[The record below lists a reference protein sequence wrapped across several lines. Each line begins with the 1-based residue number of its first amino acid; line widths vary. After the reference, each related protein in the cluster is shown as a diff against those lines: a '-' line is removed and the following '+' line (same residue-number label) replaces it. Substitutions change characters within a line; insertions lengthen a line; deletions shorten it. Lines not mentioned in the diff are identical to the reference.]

1 MQHSGAVTFLYLN
14 KNVKLKYSGVA
25 PIKPLRKLYESQ
37 TIQLAL
43 NEACDCVLKGWLSK
57 KCVRDLNI
65 RPLAQGVGTWIHHP
79 WFFTL
84 CKQILH

>member
-1 MQHSGAVTFLYLN
+1 MTFLNLN
-14 KNVKLKYSGVA
+14 KNVILKHSGVA
-25 PIKPLRKLYESQ
+25 PIKLLRKLYESQ
-37 TIQLAL
+37 TIQLVL
-43 NEACDCVLKGWLSK
+43 NEVCDCVLKGLLSE

-79 WFFTL
+79 WLFTL